1 MQLINLKN
9 NQTICEDLKIC
20 RNLLDKSLG
29 LINPKNPR
37 NIMME
42 TRFGIHTFFLKE
54 PIDVLVLNKKMQV
67 VKIKKDLE
75 PFKLFFWNPKYLKV
89 IELSCGAILKY
100 RIALGDTL
108 SIH

>member
-9 NQTICEDLKIC
+9 NQTICSDLKIC
-20 RNLLDKSLG
+20 KSFLDKSLG
-29 LINPKNPR
+29 LIKPSNPR
-37 NIMME
+37 NLMLQ
-42 TRFGIHTFFLKE
+42 TRFGIHTFFLKK

-67 VKIKKDLE
+67 VKVKKDLE
-75 PFKLFFWNPKYLKV
+75 PFKLFFWNPKYIKI
-89 IELSCGAILKY
+89 IELPSGSILKY